1 MSSVS
6 RYIVMLSLYAYLN
19 FKMYVLALS
28 IKTQSSLIYTSLPS
42 LNQITGKQVKRKRE
56 YHHIMLFSFPFYVQ
70 RVLGVA

>member
-28 IKTQSSLIYTSLPS
+28 IKTPSSLKYTS
-42 LNQITGKQVKRKRE
+42 
-56 YHHIMLFSFPFYVQ
+56 
-70 RVLGVA
+70 RVN